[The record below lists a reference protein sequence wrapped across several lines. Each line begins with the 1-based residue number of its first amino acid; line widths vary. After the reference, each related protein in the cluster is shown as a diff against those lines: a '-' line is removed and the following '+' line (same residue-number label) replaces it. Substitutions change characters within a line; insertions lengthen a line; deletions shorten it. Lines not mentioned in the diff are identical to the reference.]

1 MMLLCL
7 FTDFLY
13 EMYEKLYVNHNL
25 STQMCVCMYFLFGF
39 FFNVKGRKCDR
50 FSDGRKYYIPVN
62 DLKLCII

>member
-25 STQMCVCMYFLFGF
+25 STQMCVCMYFLFFVF
-39 FFNVKGRKCDR
+39 F
-50 FSDGRKYYIPVN
+50 
-62 DLKLCII
+62 LM